1 MTGIDKEIKI
11 RGDQASDY
19 ITVGDTVN
27 GKTITEI
34 WCTSEGTAMF
44 CLDNNHDGY
53 VNFSELL
60 DKMSEPDPFYED
72 YAEQYKSITSGR

>member
-11 RGDQASDY
+11 KNDTTASDY

-34 WCTSEGTAMF
+34 WCTSEGNVMF

-60 DKMSEPDPFYED
+60 DKMSKPDPFYDD
-72 YAEQYKSITSGR
+72 YEYKSVTSGR